1 MLIAM
6 TLLATFISGG
16 VVTNAE
22 AQGSADDLVSEC
34 RRMSQQDYTDSVAL
48 FDASSTKDKQQF
60 DVWIEKT
67 RALVE
72 AFKKPHP
79 PSGRFGD
86 ASVFNTIAKSPAQV
100 AAGICADVDAT
111 LKAVEQSLKALERQR
126 EATPDDPALY
136 CEYIT
141 VFYHRGAL
149 QRLSRYAVIHQ
160 LLLVEMERYFRM
172 RILAASA
179 ISKSAYD
186 KDRAEISGD
195 LVDLYVQEQQS
206 SDRTQNMLKQT
217 RKQ

>member
-1 MLIAM
+1 M
-6 TLLATFISGG
+6 LLAASISGE

-22 AQGSADDLVSEC
+22 AQGSIDDQVSEC
-34 RRMSQQDYTDSVAL
+34 RRMSQQDYSDSVAL
-48 FDASSTKDKQQF
+48 FDSSSTKDKQQF
-60 DVWIEKT
+60 DVWIERT

-86 ASVFNTIAKSPAQV
+86 ASVFNIIAKSPAQV
-100 AAGICADVDAT
+100 AAGISADVDAT
-111 LKAVEQSLKALERQR
+111 LKVVEQSLKAIERQR

-136 CEYIT
+136 CEYMV

-160 LLLVEMERYFRM
+160 LLLAEIENYFRT

-186 KDRAEISGD
+186 KDRTEISGD

-206 SDRTQNMLKQT
+206 SDRTQNMLKQM